1 MALTKNEKFKLDDFM
16 CRHINEYLTTKNVPI
31 STIHSDMENDDVIF
45 STPLKL
51 VSLQASGKRVDE
63 NISIKRDGNIL
74 VFVKGAFLKFNGLSY
89 EYGKVVKEKNIFHL
103 TGYTGL
109 QYDILTKEFNININ
123 NCKDFYRHYGS
134 FENMVNNYEWIFNY
148 QNDIHEIKSII
159 EMCENFGC
167 DTMPKGLATELSG
180 NTLTADFL
188 RKYLL
193 RNYSGKY
200 YNISESMCHYT
211 SENSIPE
218 FIKTISWINENIPFE
233 SFMKMVKNEI
243 VSESYRSNLVIN
255 GNIETFFE
263 SVRHMLKKWDDKEPF
278 KFNFERGLTY
288 NCDAMNDYTDK
299 EKNKELATKLQAFN
313 FINNLKINDDKYI
326 VVVPQTQSD
335 KREEGRQQNNCVGS
349 YYDDYIMSG
358 HGTVYFIRKANNK
371 NHSFITCRYDYRDN
385 RTVEARYVN
394 NNSIEDEDKEIIDN
408 LDKIIRKKLNEKR
421 KEEN

>member
-1 MALTKNEKFKLDDFM
+1 MALTKNEKLKLDNFM
-16 CRHINEYLTTKNVPI
+16 CKHINDYLATRNVPI
-31 STIHSDMENDDVIF
+31 STLHSDMNNDDVIF

-63 NISIKRDGNIL
+63 GISIKRDGNIL
-74 VFVKGAFLKFNGLSY
+74 VFIKGTFLRFNGSY
-89 EYGKVVKEKNIFHL
+89 YEHGKVTKEKNIIHL

-109 QYDILTKEFNININ
+109 HYDVITKEFNININ
-123 NCKDFYRHYGS
+123 NCKDFTHHYGN
-134 FENMVNNYEWIFNY
+134 FKDIVNDYEWIFNY
-148 QNDIHEIKSII
+148 QNDFHEIKSIVD
-159 EMCENFGC
+159 MCEDFGC
-167 DTMPKGLATELSG
+167 NTMPKGLAKELNG
-180 NTLTADFL
+180 NSLTANYL
-188 RKYLL
+188 KKYLL
-193 RNYSGKY
+193 RNYGGKY
-200 YNISESMCHYT
+200 YNICEDMWRYT
-211 SENSIPE
+211 NKNSIPD
-218 FIKTISWINENIPFE
+218 FIKTMSWINKNIPFE
-233 SFMKMVKNEI
+233 SFIKMIKNEI
-243 VSESYRSNLVIN
+243 VSEDYRSNLLIN

-278 KFNFERGLTY
+278 KFNYERSLSY

-394 NNSIEDEDKEIIDN
+394 NNSIKDEDKEIIKS
-408 LDKIIRKKLNEKR
+408 LDKIIKEKLNEKR

>member
-1 MALTKNEKFKLDDFM
+1 MALTKNEKLKLDNFM
-16 CRHINEYLTTKNVPI
+16 CKHINDYVATKNVPI
-31 STIHSDMENDDVIF
+31 STLHSDMENDDVIF
-45 STPLKL
+45 SAPLKL

-63 NISIKRDGNIL
+63 DITIKRDGNIL
-74 VFVKGAFLKFNGLSY
+74 VFVKGTFLKFNGGYY
-89 EYGKVVKEKNIFHL
+89 EYGKVTKEKNIIHL

-109 QYDILTKEFNININ
+109 QYDVITKEFNISIN
-123 NCKDFYRHYGS
+123 NCKDFTRHYGN
-134 FENMVNNYEWIFNY
+134 FEDIINDYEWIFNY
-148 QNDIHEIKSII
+148 QNDFHEIRNIAD
-159 EMCENFGC
+159 MCEDFGFK
-167 DTMPKGLATELSG
+167 TMPKGLAKDLNENS
-180 NTLTADFL
+180 LTANYL
-188 RKYLL
+188 KKYLL

-200 YNISESMCHYT
+200 YNISESMWRYT
-211 SENSIPE
+211 SDNSIPD
-218 FIKTISWINENIPFE
+218 FIKTISWVNENIPFE

-263 SVRHMLKKWDDKEPF
+263 SVRYMLKRWDDKEPF

-288 NCDAMNDYTDK
+288 NCDAMNDYTNK
-299 EKNKELATKLQAFN
+299 EKNKKLATKLQAFN

-326 VVVPQTQSD
+326 VVVPQTQSE

-358 HGTVYFIRKANNK
+358 RGTVYFIRKADNK

-394 NNSIEDEDKEIIDN
+394 NNSIEDEDKEIIKN
-408 LDKIIRKKLNEKR
+408 LDKIIKEKLNEKR